1 MHETGR
7 TFIDNDHPPLE
18 VATLHIVIRSASIA
32 VFKTFRTIL
41 ALKATESI
49 NPKFPFIWSIRQT
62 RARWRLLFTPKPSQN
77 ARPESQFMELAMNLN
92 RPAPPH
98 TVEFHIGSTE
108 AGESFARICE
118 TFRAHKAKVIAHYGH
133 LTNKESVTFVES
145 FVVDTSSM
153 DCQVDDLL
161 IHLRKLKLV
170 RWAEKSKMSGKVFS
184 NFFFKVTLGNRRSI
198 IFDTDALSSLFD
210 SLKTSHADI
219 SSTIR
224 DEARKL
230 GLAVATAIP
239 GANAGAL
246 DSQPALV
253 IDWVIGFLQTSGW
266 GIFSFGKSDGVYTL
280 KLSDPPIS
288 EYGGTQT
295 GIQAYLCGI
304 VLGLI
309 EGATRTKMDILNVY
323 YNKEDRM
330 LSIFAGEM
338 NVTESRAVHEIVPV
352 VPSLS
357 HEKLEAP
364 MKETPLSKA
373 PVSPELP
380 TDTAAAPDP
389 KFSELTIRVL
399 AAAKKPTQKVRI
411 MHSARINFSEAN
423 KMIENLVNSGLL
435 EAKEPDEFGVT
446 SYETTK
452 KGLQMIGEET
462 GPEIESF

>member
-1 MHETGR
+1 MD
-7 TFIDNDHPPLE
+7 F
-18 VATLHIVIRSASIA
+18 A
-32 VFKTFRTIL
+32 V
-41 ALKATESI
+41 
-49 NPKFPFIWSIRQT
+49 
-62 RARWRLLFTPKPSQN
+62 
-77 ARPESQFMELAMNLN
+77 NLS

-108 AGESFARICE
+108 AGESFTRICE
-118 TFRAHKAKVIAHYGH
+118 VFRAHRAKVISHYGH
-133 LTNKESVTFVES
+133 MTVREGASFVES
-145 FVVDTSSM
+145 FVVDTSAM

-161 IHLRKLKLV
+161 ILLRKLKIV
-170 RWAEKSKMSGKVFS
+170 KWAEKSKMSGKVFS
-184 NFFFKVTLGNRRSI
+184 NFFFKVTIGNRRSV
-198 IFDTDALSSLFD
+198 IFDTEALSSLFD

-239 GANAGAL
+239 GTTIGAL

-253 IDWVIGFLQTSGW
+253 IDWVKGFLQTSGW
-266 GIFSFGKSDGVYTL
+266 GLFSFGKNDEVYTL
-280 KLSDPPIS
+280 MVSDPPIS
-288 EYGGTQT
+288 ESGGSQT

-309 EGATRTKMDILNVY
+309 EGVTRTKMDILNVY

-338 NVTESRAVHEIVPV
+338 GVTESRTVQEIAPV

-357 HEKLEAP
+357 REKLEV
-364 MKETPLSKA
+364 PLRIVPSSEVPA
-373 PVSPELP
+373 IPELP
-380 TDTAAAPDP
+380 TNAEAASIPKLPDV
-389 KFSELTIRVL
+389 TIRVL

-423 KMIENLVNSGLL
+423 KMIEDLVNSGLL

-452 KGLQMIGEET
+452 KALQMLGEET
-462 GPEIESF
+462 GPELDSF